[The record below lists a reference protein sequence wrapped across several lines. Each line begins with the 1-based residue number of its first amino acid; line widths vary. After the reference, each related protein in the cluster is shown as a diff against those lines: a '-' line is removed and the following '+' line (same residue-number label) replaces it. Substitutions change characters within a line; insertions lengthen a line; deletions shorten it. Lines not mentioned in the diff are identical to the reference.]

1 MPSNEISLELEE
13 AFVEFLEAVPAD
25 RLSREL
31 REIFFEYLIAQ
42 YDSLPNDFQHVL
54 EDLFFL
60 FALLDKISQ
69 HATSIT
75 SSETSDVS
83 E

>member
-1 MPSNEISLELEE
+1 MQSNEISLELEE
-13 AFVEFLEAVPAD
+13 AFVEFLEAVPAE

-42 YDSLPNDFQHVL
+42 HDSLPNDFQHVL

-60 FALLDKISQ
+60 FALLDKISPQ
-69 HATSIT
+69 SPSTT
-75 SSETSDVS
+75 SSD
-83 E
+83 